1 MDENDKPEMGLM
13 GEPIPLPDEQATPID
28 FKLQPIESETIQ
40 RPPHIGT
47 STRPRDPAKPEANED
62 MIAYLP
68 NGKGLVLTDGAG
80 GHIGGKAA
88 SEAVNAA
95 IITDLSEQ
103 DAQNQTADTPDK
115 FERRALWAWRR
126 GLDELDIIHYNEGQP
141 DAETTAVYGEEI
153 ITPDGKR
160 YFGLA
165 HSGDSR
171 AYRIQ
176 QHDGEIHLQ
185 KLTIDQGIV
194 SAHFRDY
201 PAVTEGIIQILDS
214 VTTST
219 DLNPD
224 SEPGKKFT
232 ELIASVPE
240 QDRSEILTYIN
251 EFLTKNN
258 QPPVDAI
265 TLQFYW
271 NTRNLISSFRRPEIH
286 EPFEIT
292 ESDIGVLFVCDGV
305 TDNMTTAELTELCSQ
320 YIGGP
325 DYDPQGLAELVTHQ
339 AGVLAGRR
347 VTADTIRPKF
357 DDITAGVYKFTAPR
371 QNLEAL
377 A

>member
-1 MDENDKPEMGLM
+1 M
-13 GEPIPLPDEQATPID
+13 GEPIPQPDEQDTPID
-28 FKLQPIESETIQ
+28 FKIQPIESETIQ
-40 RPPHIGT
+40 KPPHIGT
-47 STRPRDPAKPEANED
+47 STRPRDPTRPEANED
-62 MIAYLP
+62 MIAFLP

-103 DAQNQTADTPDK
+103 DAQKQTIQTPDQ
-115 FERRALWAWRR
+115 FERRAMWAWRR
-126 GLDELDIIHYNEGQP
+126 GLDELDLIHYNEGQP

-176 QHDGEIHLQ
+176 QHDGEITLQ

-194 SAHFRDY
+194 TAHFRDY
-201 PAVTEGIIQILDS
+201 PAVAEGILDILDS
-214 VTTST
+214 IKTVQ
-219 DLNPD
+219 DL
-224 SEPGKKFT
+224 K
-232 ELIASVPE
+232 PE
-240 QDRSEILTYIN
+240 NQLGQRFNQLVESIPADHREQILQRIN
-251 EFLTKNN
+251 EMLKNN
-258 QPPVDAI
+258 SQPSADAI

-271 NTRNLISSFRRPEIH
+271 NSRNLISSFNRPEIH
-286 EPFEIT
+286 APFEIS
-292 ESDIGVLFVCDGV
+292 EADLGVLFVCDGV
-305 TDNMTTAELTELCSQ
+305 TDNMTTAELTELCGQ
-320 YIGGP
+320 FIGGP
-325 DYDPQGLAELVTHQ
+325 DFDPQGLAELVTHH

-347 VTADTIRPKF
+347 VTADIIRPKL

-371 QNLEAL
+371 QNLEAFT
-377 A
+377 